1 MYYTP
6 MFTGIIKSVGKVV
19 KAEKKGGSLYLTIQ
33 KPKTDGKSWKI
44 KLGDSISTDGV
55 CLTVA
60 KIASG
65 AYTCELMEET
75 LRKSY
80 FGSYTPKSVN
90 LEQSMRLGDRLDG
103 HFVLGHVDTVGKI
116 ISIEKSK
123 SGTVY
128 VITYPKAFSPL
139 VVAKGSITM
148 NGISLTVVDSEP
160 KALLWASPKQGFGPV
175 VAFSVSLVD
184 YSLKHTTMK
193 EKEVGD
199 PVNLEFDI
207 LGKYLLK

>member
-1 MYYTP
+1 
-6 MFTGIIKSVGKVV
+6 MFTGIIKSTGKVL

-33 KPKTDGKSWKI
+33 KPKGWKVG
-44 KLGDSISTDGV
+44 LGDSISTDGV

-60 KIASG
+60 QIASG
-65 AYTCELMEET
+65 AYTCELMSET
-75 LRKSY
+75 LKKSY

-90 LEQSMRLGDRLDG
+90 LEQSMKLGDRLDG

-116 ISIEKSK
+116 KSISEMK

-128 VITYPKAFSPL
+128 KITYPRTFSKF
-139 VVAKGSITM
+139 VVAKGSITVD
-148 NGISLTVVDSEP
+148 GISLTVVDS
-160 KALLWASPKQGFGPV
+160 SPKDRLR
-175 VAFSVSLVD
+175 ATALFSVSLVD
-184 YSLKHTTMK
+184 YSLRNTTIR
-193 EKEVGD
+193 EKSVGD